1 MAIIVG
7 HKEDCD
13 IVING
18 PVNRRPATPDRNQC
32 TYVDEAMVC
41 TCGGELIDT
50 RLFVMGEPGPTWAE
64 VLKIVAE
71 NAGGVDHA
79 NL

>member
-1 MAIIVG
+1 MAILVG
-7 HKEDCD
+7 HTEMCD

-18 PVNRRPATPDRNQC
+18 PVYQRPDASGVYLPEVR
-32 TYVDEAMVC
+32 VC
-41 TCGGELIDT
+41 TCGGELVDT

-71 NAGGVDHA
+71 SAGGVDHA

>member
-18 PVNRRPATPDRNQC
+18 PVNLHPTTTPGE
-32 TYVDEAMVC
+32 YVQEVRVC
-41 TCGGELIDT
+41 TCGGELVDT
-50 RLFVMGEPGPTWAE
+50 RLFVMGEPGPTWDE

-71 NAGGVDHA
+71 SAGGVDHA
-79 NL
+79 TL

>member
-1 MAIIVG
+1 MAILVG
-7 HKEDCD
+7 HTELCD

-18 PVNRRPATPDRNQC
+18 PVNRHPIAPGGAF
-32 TYVDEAMVC
+32 VEEAMVC
-41 TCGGELIDT
+41 TCGGELVDT
-50 RLFVMGEPGPTWAE
+50 RLFVTGEPGPTWAE